1 MKNKKYYNNN
11 FLVQFRGFIWTLGL
25 RVELPLKWREK
36 KAGEK
41 ENKTLPLYM
50 FGNGEERRKERR
62 SNLCL
67 IFPIKKKNCLT
78 CKGKRKEKK
87 RIAIIFFDILSPIW
101 KETKMVRPGGNLTN
115 NEISN
120 FLLSIFTQSKQWNI
134 KFSSP
139 FFFPLFPLS
148 YFYSRP
154 NIV

>member
-41 ENKTLPLYM
+41 EKKTLPMYM

-62 SNLCL
+62 NNLCL
-67 IFPIKKKNCLT
+67 TFPKKKKKLFDLQ
-78 CKGKRKEKK
+78 KEKEKK
-87 RIAIIFFDILSPIW
+87 RIVIVFFDILSPVW
-101 KETKMVRPGGNLTN
+101 KETKMVRLGGK
-115 NEISN
+115 SN
-120 FLLSIFTQSKQWNI
+120 KQWNI

-148 YFYSRP
+148 YFYSQP